1 MKKNNFNP
9 GQGNKPTSPFKN
21 RNFIIIL
28 IMLLMLFVMVPMASK
43 DGEQEITRT
52 EFLAM
57 MGDSSISITELTLQK
72 TPDGIII
79 DGARKM
85 TAEEV
90 AEAKKNQSALARITK
105 ADKDDGTGT
114 KRFKSHMLEISNEQI
129 TAWEMFKGVKVK
141 VIHESTTWIDTIV
154 AFLPVILLI
163 GFFWLMTSRQMGGGG
178 KSPFSFGKSQ
188 AKVLTANGKKKTTF
202 NDVAGCDEA
211 KQDLQELVEFLK
223 DPKKYDALGGRIPKG
238 ALLVGPP
245 GTGKT
250 LLARAVAG
258 EAGVP
263 FFSMSGSDFVEMFV
277 GVGASRVR
285 DLFETGKK
293 NAPCILFIDEIDAV
307 GRQRGAGLGGGHDE
321 REQTLNQLL
330 VEMDGFAANEGV
342 ILIAATNRPDV
353 LDKALLR
360 PGRFDR
366 QIVVGL
372 PDLKGREEILRVHL
386 KKRKVPLSDDV
397 NVSAIAK
404 GTPGLAGADLEN
416 LVNEAALLAARFNNK
431 KVTMLDFE
439 EARDKLSM
447 GAERRTLLMTDE
459 EKRHTAYH
467 EAGHALMTLLCKH
480 SDPLHKIT
488 IIPRGRALGVTMSL
502 PERDQVSYSREYAE
516 ERIMIMMSG
525 RLAEMVFFN
534 HQSTGASNDIMRAT
548 ELARKMVTEWGFD
561 DEIGPVCYS
570 RTDGEVFLGR
580 EISKPKEMSEMMAEK
595 IDNAVNNLIK
605 KLDAAARKL
614 MEENK
619 DKLVDLAEALF
630 EFEVLDREEID
641 RVMAG
646 EKLEGTKKSRQYK
659 ALEELAAKKKRES
672 TPPPDPGK
680 TATESSENKNQ
691 PAVDSDENAP
701 TDTPEENPAEE
712 PAAEQSAESSEEKKD

>member
-1 MKKNNFNP
+1 MNQPKKP
-9 GQGNKPTSPFKN
+9 APFKN
-21 RNFIIIL
+21 KNFIIVL
-28 IMLLMLFVMVPMASK
+28 IMLLMLFVMFPMTGKDSSK
-43 DGEQEITRT
+43 DITRT

-57 MGDSSISITELTLQK
+57 MGDSTKVITELTLQK
-72 TPDGIII
+72 TPDGVIIE
-79 DGARKM
+79 GAYEM
-85 TAEEV
+85 SPEEI
-90 AEAKKNQSALARITK
+90 AEAKKSQSALARFTRNSSDTK
-105 ADKDDGTGT
+105 NKH
-114 KRFKSHMLEISNEQI
+114 FKSHMLEISNEQI
-129 TAWEMFKGVKVK
+129 STWEAFKGVKVK
-141 VIHESTTWIDTIV
+141 VIHESTTWIDTLV
-154 AFLPVILLI
+154 AFLPAILLI
-163 GFFWLMTSRQMGGGG
+163 AFFYIMMSRQMGGGG

-188 AKVLTANGKKKTTF
+188 VRQLNSQKKTTF

-223 DPKKYDALGGRIPKG
+223 DPKKYDKLGGRIPKG

-330 VEMDGFAANEGV
+330 VEMDGFTANEGV

-372 PDLKGREEILRVHL
+372 PDLKGREEILKVHL
-386 KKRKVPLSDDV
+386 KKRKVPLGDDV
-397 NVSAIAK
+397 DVKAVAK

-525 RLAEMVFFN
+525 RLAELIFFN
-534 HQSTGASNDIMRAT
+534 HQSTGASNDIQRAT

-561 DEIGPVCYS
+561 EEIGPVCYS
-570 RTDGEVFLGR
+570 RADGEVFLGR

-595 IDNAVNNLIK
+595 IDNAINNLIK
-605 KLDAAARKL
+605 RMDNKARQL
-614 MEENK
+614 LEEHK
-619 DKLVDLAEALF
+619 DKLTDLAEALF

-641 RVMAG
+641 KVMAG
-646 EKLEGTKKSRQYK
+646 EKLTGTKKSRQYK
-659 ALEELAAKKKRES
+659 AMEELAKKREEEN
-672 TPPPDPGK
+672 TPPPDPGDQPPVAPITDVQPAPASGNE
-680 TATESSENKNQ
+680 TATNSVKEN
-691 PAVDSDENAP
+691 E
-701 TDTPEENPAEE
+701 
-712 PAAEQSAESSEEKKD
+712 

>member
-1 MKKNNFNP
+1 MSQEKK
-9 GQGNKPTSPFKN
+9 SPPYRSK
-21 RNFIIIL
+21 NFIILLVMIL
-28 IMLLMLFVMVPMASK
+28 LLFVMFPLAGK
-43 DGEQEITRT
+43 DGDSDITRT

-57 MGDSSISITELTLQK
+57 MGDSTKVITELTLQK
-72 TPDGIII
+72 TPDGVIIE
-79 DGARKM
+79 GQREM
-85 TAEEV
+85 SPEEI
-90 AEAKKNQSALARITK
+90 AEAKKNRSALARFTK
-105 ADKDDGTGT
+105 SSDDNGKT
-114 KRFKSHMLEISNEQI
+114 KRFKSHMLEVSNDQI
-129 TAWEMFKGVKVK
+129 TAWEMYKGVKVK
-141 VIHESTTWIDTIV
+141 VIHESSTWLDTII
-154 AFLPVILLI
+154 AFLPAILLI
-163 GFFWLMTSRQMGGGG
+163 VFFYFMMNRQMGGGG

-188 AKVLTANGKKKTTF
+188 ARQLNGKQKTTF

-223 DPKKYDALGGRIPKG
+223 DPKKFDALGGRIPKG

-330 VEMDGFAANEGV
+330 VEMDGFTANEGV

-372 PDLKGREEILRVHL
+372 PDLKGREEILKVHL
-386 KKRKVPLSDDV
+386 KKRKVPLADDV
-397 NVSAIAK
+397 DVKAVAK

-525 RLAEMVFFN
+525 RLAELIFFN
-534 HQSTGASNDIMRAT
+534 HQSTGASNDIQRAT

-595 IDNAVNNLIK
+595 IDNAVNSLIK
-605 KLDAAARKL
+605 RLDLAAKKLI
-614 MEENK
+614 EENK
-619 DKLVDLAEALF
+619 DKLIDLAEALF

-646 EKLEGTKKSRQYK
+646 EKLTGTKKSRQYK
-659 ALEELAAKKKRES
+659 ALEEMEEKKKREN

-680 TATESSENKNQ
+680 Q
-691 PAVDSDENAP
+691 PPVAP
-701 TDTPEENPAEE
+701 VTDAPVAEIKPA
-712 PAAEQSAESSEEKKD
+712 PAAGTTPASDDAHTETLKSAEDAKQENS

>member
-1 MKKNNFNP
+1 MSQEKKTP
-9 GQGNKPTSPFKN
+9 PYRSK
-21 RNFIIIL
+21 NFIILLVMIL
-28 IMLLMLFVMVPMASK
+28 LLFVMFPLAGK
-43 DGEQEITRT
+43 DGDSDITRT

-57 MGDSSISITELTLQK
+57 MGDSTKVITELTLQK
-72 TPDGIII
+72 TPDGVIIE
-79 DGARKM
+79 GQREM
-85 TAEEV
+85 SPEEI
-90 AEAKKNQSALARITK
+90 AEAKKNRSALARFTK
-105 ADKDDGTGT
+105 SSDDNGKT
-114 KRFKSHMLEISNEQI
+114 KRFKSHMLEVSNDQI
-129 TAWEMFKGVKVK
+129 TAWEMYKGVKVK
-141 VIHESTTWIDTIV
+141 VIHESSTWLDTII
-154 AFLPVILLI
+154 AFLPAILLI
-163 GFFWLMTSRQMGGGG
+163 VFFYFMMNRQMGGGG

-188 AKVLTANGKKKTTF
+188 ARQLNGKQKTTF

-330 VEMDGFAANEGV
+330 VEMDGFTANEGV

-372 PDLKGREEILRVHL
+372 PDLKGREEILKVHL
-386 KKRKVPLSDDV
+386 KKRKVPLADDV
-397 NVSAIAK
+397 DVKAVAK

-525 RLAEMVFFN
+525 RLAELIFFN
-534 HQSTGASNDIMRAT
+534 HQSTGASNDIQRAT

-605 KLDAAARKL
+605 RLDLAAKKII
-614 MEENK
+614 EENK
-619 DKLVDLAEALF
+619 DKLIDLAEALF

-646 EKLEGTKKSRQYK
+646 EKLTGTKKSRQYK
-659 ALEELAAKKKRES
+659 ALEEMEEKKKREN

-680 TATESSENKNQ
+680 QPPIAPVTDAPVAEIKPAPASGTTPASDDAHTETLKSSEDAKQ
-691 PAVDSDENAP
+691 EN
-701 TDTPEENPAEE
+701 
-712 PAAEQSAESSEEKKD
+712 S

>member
-1 MKKNNFNP
+1 MSQEKK
-9 GQGNKPTSPFKN
+9 SPPYRSK
-21 RNFIIIL
+21 NFIILLVMIL
-28 IMLLMLFVMVPMASK
+28 LLFVMFPLAGK
-43 DGEQEITRT
+43 DGDSDITRT

-57 MGDSSISITELTLQK
+57 MGDSTKVITELTLQK
-72 TPDGIII
+72 TPDGVIIE
-79 DGARKM
+79 GQREM
-85 TAEEV
+85 SPEEI
-90 AEAKKNQSALARITK
+90 AEAKKNRSALARFTK
-105 ADKDDGTGT
+105 SSDDSGKT
-114 KRFKSHMLEISNEQI
+114 KRFKSHMLEVSNDQI
-129 TAWEMFKGVKVK
+129 TAWEMYKGVKVK
-141 VIHESTTWIDTIV
+141 VIHESSTWLDTII
-154 AFLPVILLI
+154 AFLPAILLI
-163 GFFWLMTSRQMGGGG
+163 VFFYFMMNRQMGGGG

-188 AKVLTANGKKKTTF
+188 ARQLNGKQKTTF

-223 DPKKYDALGGRIPKG
+223 DPKKFDALGGRIPKG

-330 VEMDGFAANEGV
+330 VEMDGFTANEGV

-372 PDLKGREEILRVHL
+372 PDLKGREEILKVHL
-386 KKRKVPLSDDV
+386 KKRKVPLADDV
-397 NVSAIAK
+397 DVKAVAK

-525 RLAEMVFFN
+525 RLAELIFFN
-534 HQSTGASNDIMRAT
+534 HQSTGASNDIQRAT

-595 IDNAVNNLIK
+595 IDNAVNSLIK
-605 KLDAAARKL
+605 RLDLAAKKLI
-614 MEENK
+614 EENK
-619 DKLVDLAEALF
+619 DKLIDLAEALF

-646 EKLEGTKKSRQYK
+646 EKLTGTKKSRQYK
-659 ALEELAAKKKRES
+659 ALEEMEEKKKREN

-680 TATESSENKNQ
+680 QPPVTPVTDAPVAEIKPAPAAGTTPASDDAHTEALKSSENAKQ
-691 PAVDSDENAP
+691 EN
-701 TDTPEENPAEE
+701 
-712 PAAEQSAESSEEKKD
+712 S

>member
-1 MKKNNFNP
+1 MNQPKKP
-9 GQGNKPTSPFKN
+9 APFKN
-21 RNFIIIL
+21 KNFIIVL
-28 IMLLMLFVMVPMASK
+28 IMLLMLFVMFPMTGKDSSK
-43 DGEQEITRT
+43 DITRT
-52 EFLAM
+52 EFLAL
-57 MGDSSISITELTLQK
+57 MGDSTKVITELTLQK
-72 TPDGIII
+72 TPDGVIIE
-79 DGARKM
+79 GAYEM
-85 TAEEV
+85 SPEEI
-90 AEAKKNQSALARITK
+90 AEAKKGQSALARFTRNSTDTK
-105 ADKDDGTGT
+105 NKH
-114 KRFKSHMLEISNEQI
+114 FKSHMLEISNEQI
-129 TAWEMFKGVKVK
+129 STWEAFKGVKVK
-141 VIHESTTWIDTIV
+141 VIHESTTWIDTLV
-154 AFLPVILLI
+154 AFLPAILLI
-163 GFFWLMTSRQMGGGG
+163 AFFYIMMSRQMGGGG

-188 AKVLTANGKKKTTF
+188 VRQLNSQKKTTF

-223 DPKKYDALGGRIPKG
+223 DPKKYDKLGGRIPKG

-330 VEMDGFAANEGV
+330 VEMDGFTANEGV

-372 PDLKGREEILRVHL
+372 PDLKGREEILKVHL
-386 KKRKVPLSDDV
+386 KKRKVPLGDDV
-397 NVSAIAK
+397 DVKAVAK

-525 RLAEMVFFN
+525 RLAELIFFN
-534 HQSTGASNDIMRAT
+534 HQSTGASNDIQRAT
-548 ELARKMVTEWGFD
+548 ELARKNGA
-561 DEIGPVCYS
+561 S
-570 RTDGEVFLGR
+570 
-580 EISKPKEMSEMMAEK
+580 
-595 IDNAVNNLIK
+595 
-605 KLDAAARKL
+605 
-614 MEENK
+614 
-619 DKLVDLAEALF
+619 
-630 EFEVLDREEID
+630 
-641 RVMAG
+641 
-646 EKLEGTKKSRQYK
+646 TKKSDRS
-659 ALEELAAKKKRES
+659 ATAAPMAKC
-672 TPPPDPGK
+672 
-680 TATESSENKNQ
+680 SSDAKSVSRRKC
-691 PAVDSDENAP
+691 P
-701 TDTPEENPAEE
+701 
-712 PAAEQSAESSEEKKD
+712 K

>member
-1 MKKNNFNP
+1 MSQEKK
-9 GQGNKPTSPFKN
+9 SPPYRSK
-21 RNFIIIL
+21 NFIILLVMIL
-28 IMLLMLFVMVPMASK
+28 LLFVMFPLAGK
-43 DGEQEITRT
+43 DGESDITRT

-57 MGDSSISITELTLQK
+57 MGDSTKVITELTLQK
-72 TPDGIII
+72 TPDGVIIE
-79 DGARKM
+79 GQREM
-85 TAEEV
+85 SPEEI
-90 AEAKKNQSALARITK
+90 AEAKKNRSALARFTK
-105 ADKDDGTGT
+105 SSDDNGKT
-114 KRFKSHMLEISNEQI
+114 KRFKSHMLEVSNDQI

-141 VIHESTTWIDTIV
+141 VIHESSTWLDTII
-154 AFLPVILLI
+154 AFLPAILLI
-163 GFFWLMTSRQMGGGG
+163 VFFYFMMNRQMGGGG

-188 AKVLTANGKKKTTF
+188 ARQLNGKQKTTF

-223 DPKKYDALGGRIPKG
+223 DPKKFDALGGRIPKG

-330 VEMDGFAANEGV
+330 VEMDGFTANEGV

-372 PDLKGREEILRVHL
+372 PDLKGREEILKVHL
-386 KKRKVPLSDDV
+386 KKRKVPLADDV
-397 NVSAIAK
+397 DVKAVAK

-525 RLAEMVFFN
+525 RLAELIFFN
-534 HQSTGASNDIMRAT
+534 HQSTGASNDIQRAT

-595 IDNAVNNLIK
+595 IDNAVNNLINRLDLAAK
-605 KLDAAARKL
+605 KLI
-614 MEENK
+614 EENK
-619 DKLVDLAEALF
+619 DKLIDLAEALF

-646 EKLEGTKKSRQYK
+646 EKLTGTKKSRQYK
-659 ALEELAAKKKRES
+659 ALEEMEEKKKREN

-680 TATESSENKNQ
+680 QPPVAPVTDAPVAEIKPAPASGTTPASDDAHTETLKSSEDAKQ
-691 PAVDSDENAP
+691 EN
-701 TDTPEENPAEE
+701 
-712 PAAEQSAESSEEKKD
+712 S

>member
-1 MKKNNFNP
+1 MNQPKKP
-9 GQGNKPTSPFKN
+9 APFKN
-21 RNFIIIL
+21 KNFIIVL
-28 IMLLMLFVMVPMASK
+28 IMLLMLFVMFPMTGKDSSK
-43 DGEQEITRT
+43 DITRT
-52 EFLAM
+52 EFLAL
-57 MGDSSISITELTLQK
+57 MGDSTKVITELTLQK
-72 TPDGIII
+72 TPDGVIIE
-79 DGARKM
+79 GAYEM
-85 TAEEV
+85 SPEEV
-90 AEAKKNQSALARITK
+90 AEAKKSQSALARFTRNNSDTK
-105 ADKDDGTGT
+105 NKH
-114 KRFKSHMLEISNEQI
+114 FKSHMLEISNEQI
-129 TAWEMFKGVKVK
+129 STWEAFKGVKVK
-141 VIHESTTWIDTIV
+141 VIHESTTWIDTLV
-154 AFLPVILLI
+154 AFLPAILLI
-163 GFFWLMTSRQMGGGG
+163 AFFYIMMSRQMGGGG

-188 AKVLTANGKKKTTF
+188 VRQLNSQKKTTF

-223 DPKKYDALGGRIPKG
+223 DPKKYDKLGGRIPKG

-330 VEMDGFAANEGV
+330 VEMDGFTANEGV

-372 PDLKGREEILRVHL
+372 PDLKGREEILKVHL
-386 KKRKVPLSDDV
+386 KKRKVPLGDDV
-397 NVSAIAK
+397 DVKAVAK

-525 RLAEMVFFN
+525 RLAELIFFN
-534 HQSTGASNDIMRAT
+534 HQSTGASNDIQRAT

-561 DEIGPVCYS
+561 EEIGPVCYS
-570 RTDGEVFLGR
+570 RADGEVFLGR

-595 IDNAVNNLIK
+595 IDNAINNLIK
-605 KLDAAARKL
+605 RMDNKARQL
-614 MEENK
+614 LEEHK
-619 DKLVDLAEALF
+619 DKLTDLAEALF

-641 RVMAG
+641 KVMAG
-646 EKLEGTKKSRQYK
+646 EKLTGTKKSRQYK
-659 ALEELAAKKKRES
+659 AMEELAKKREEEN
-672 TPPPDPGK
+672 TPPPDPGDQPPVAPITDVQPAPASGNE
-680 TATESSENKNQ
+680 TATNSVKEN
-691 PAVDSDENAP
+691 E
-701 TDTPEENPAEE
+701 
-712 PAAEQSAESSEEKKD
+712 

>member
-1 MKKNNFNP
+1 MSQEKK
-9 GQGNKPTSPFKN
+9 SPPYRSK
-21 RNFIIIL
+21 NFIILLVMIL
-28 IMLLMLFVMVPMASK
+28 LLFVMFPLAGK
-43 DGEQEITRT
+43 DGDSDITRT

-57 MGDSSISITELTLQK
+57 MGDSTKVITNLTLQK
-72 TPDGIII
+72 TPDGVIIE
-79 DGARKM
+79 GQREM
-85 TAEEV
+85 SPEEI
-90 AEAKKNQSALARITK
+90 AEAKKNRSALARFTK
-105 ADKDDGTGT
+105 PSDDNGKT
-114 KRFKSHMLEISNEQI
+114 KRFKSHMLEVSNDQI
-129 TAWEMFKGVKVK
+129 TAWEMYKGVKVK
-141 VIHESTTWIDTIV
+141 VIHESSTWLDTIV
-154 AFLPVILLI
+154 AFLPAILLI
-163 GFFWLMTSRQMGGGG
+163 VFFYFMMNRQMGGGG

-188 AKVLTANGKKKTTF
+188 ARQLNGKQKTTF

-223 DPKKYDALGGRIPKG
+223 DPKKFDALGGRIPKG

-330 VEMDGFAANEGV
+330 VEMDGFTANEGV

-372 PDLKGREEILRVHL
+372 PDLKGREEILKVHL
-386 KKRKVPLSDDV
+386 KKRKVPLADDV
-397 NVSAIAK
+397 DVKAVAK

-525 RLAEMVFFN
+525 RLAELIFFN
-534 HQSTGASNDIMRAT
+534 HQSTGASNDIQRAT

-595 IDNAVNNLIK
+595 IDNAVNSLIK
-605 KLDAAARKL
+605 RLDLAAKKLI
-614 MEENK
+614 EENK
-619 DKLVDLAEALF
+619 DKLIDLAEALF

-646 EKLEGTKKSRQYK
+646 EKLTGTKKSRQYK
-659 ALEELAAKKKRES
+659 ALEEMEEKKKREN

-680 TATESSENKNQ
+680 QPPVAPVTDAPVAEIKPAPAAGTTPASDDAHTEALKSSENAKQ
-691 PAVDSDENAP
+691 EN
-701 TDTPEENPAEE
+701 
-712 PAAEQSAESSEEKKD
+712 S

>member
-1 MKKNNFNP
+1 M
-9 GQGNKPTSPFKN
+9 NKPKKPNAPFKN
-21 RNFIIIL
+21 KNFIIVL
-28 IMLLMLFVMVPMASK
+28 IMLLMLFVMFPMTSK
-43 DGEQEITRT
+43 DSNKDITRT
-52 EFLAM
+52 EFLEM
-57 MGDSSISITELTLQK
+57 MGDSSKVITELSLQK
-72 TPDGIII
+72 TPDGVIIE
-79 DGARKM
+79 GAYEM
-85 TAEEV
+85 TPEEI
-90 AEAKKNQSALARITK
+90 AEAKQKQSALARFTRANSDNKTK
-105 ADKDDGTGT
+105 HF
-114 KRFKSHMLEISNEQI
+114 RSHMLEISNEQI
-129 TAWEMFKGVKVK
+129 STWEAYKGVKVK
-141 VIHESTTWIDTIV
+141 VIHESTTWIDTLV
-154 AFLPVILLI
+154 AFLPAILLI
-163 GFFWLMTSRQMGGGG
+163 GFFYIMMSRQMGGGG

-188 AKVLTANGKKKTTF
+188 VRQLNSQKKTTF

-223 DPKKYDALGGRIPKG
+223 DPKKYDQLGGRIPKG

-330 VEMDGFAANEGV
+330 VEMDGFTANEGV

-372 PDLKGREEILRVHL
+372 PDLKGREEILKVHL
-386 KKRKVPLSDDV
+386 KKRKVPLGDDV
-397 NVSAIAK
+397 DVKAVAK

-525 RLAEMVFFN
+525 RLAELIFFN
-534 HQSTGASNDIMRAT
+534 HQSTGASNDIQRAT

-561 DEIGPVCYS
+561 EEIGPVCYS
-570 RTDGEVFLGR
+570 RSDGEVFLGR
-580 EISKPKEMSEMMAEK
+580 EISKPKEMSEMMAER
-595 IDNAVNNLIK
+595 IDNAINNLIK
-605 KLDAAARKL
+605 RMDKAARKL
-614 MEENK
+614 LEVNK
-619 DKLVDLAEALF
+619 DKLIDLAEALF

-641 RVMAG
+641 KVMAG
-646 EKLEGTKKSRQYK
+646 EKLTGTKKSRQYQ
-659 ALEELAAKKKRES
+659 AMEELAKKREEEN
-672 TPPPDPGK
+672 TPPPDPGVQPPVAPIADVQPAPATGNE
-680 TATESSENKNQ
+680 TATNSVKE
-691 PAVDSDENAP
+691 
-701 TDTPEENPAEE
+701 T
-712 PAAEQSAESSEEKKD
+712 EQQ

>member
-1 MKKNNFNP
+1 MSQEKK
-9 GQGNKPTSPFKN
+9 SPPYRSK
-21 RNFIIIL
+21 NFIILLVMIL
-28 IMLLMLFVMVPMASK
+28 LLFVMFPLAGK
-43 DGEQEITRT
+43 DGDADITRT

-57 MGDSSISITELTLQK
+57 MGDSTKVITELTLQK
-72 TPDGIII
+72 TPDGVIIE
-79 DGARKM
+79 GQREM
-85 TAEEV
+85 SPEEQ
-90 AEAKKNQSALARITK
+90 AEAKKNRSALARFTK
-105 ADKDDGTGT
+105 SSDDNGKT
-114 KRFKSHMLEISNEQI
+114 KRFKSHMLEVSNDQI
-129 TAWEMFKGVKVK
+129 TAWEMYKGVKVK
-141 VIHESTTWIDTIV
+141 VIHESSTWLDTIV
-154 AFLPVILLI
+154 AFLPAILLI
-163 GFFWLMTSRQMGGGG
+163 VFFYLMMNRQMGGGG
-178 KSPFSFGKSQ
+178 KGPFSFGKSQ
-188 AKVLTANGKKKTTF
+188 AKQLNGKQKTTF

-223 DPKKYDALGGRIPKG
+223 DPKKFDALGGRIPKG

-330 VEMDGFAANEGV
+330 VEMDGFTANEGV

-372 PDLKGREEILRVHL
+372 PDLKGREEILKVHL
-386 KKRKVPLSDDV
+386 KKRKVPLADDV
-397 NVSAIAK
+397 DVKAVAK

-525 RLAEMVFFN
+525 RLAELIFFN
-534 HQSTGASNDIMRAT
+534 HQSTGASNDIQRAT

-605 KLDAAARKL
+605 RLDLAAKKLI
-614 MEENK
+614 EENK
-619 DKLVDLAEALF
+619 DKLIDLAEALF

-646 EKLEGTKKSRQYK
+646 EKLTGTKKSRQYK
-659 ALEELAAKKKRES
+659 ALEEMEAKKKREN

-680 TATESSENKNQ
+680 Q
-691 PAVDSDENAP
+691 PPVAP
-701 TDTPEENPAEE
+701 VTDAPVAEIKPA
-712 PAAEQSAESSEEKKD
+712 PAAGTTPANDGEAHTETLKSSEEAKQENS

>member
-1 MKKNNFNP
+1 MNQPK
-9 GQGNKPTSPFKN
+9 KPTSPFKN
-21 RNFIIIL
+21 KNFIIVL
-28 IMLLMLFVMVPMASK
+28 VMLLMLFVLFPK
-43 DGEQEITRT
+43 TGNDYNKEITRT
-52 EFLAM
+52 DFLAL
-57 MGDSSISITELTLQK
+57 MGDSTKVITELSLQK
-72 TPDGIII
+72 TPDGVIIE
-79 DGARKM
+79 GAYEM
-85 TAEEV
+85 TPEEI
-90 AEAKKNQSALARITK
+90 AEAKKNQSAIARFTRASSDTK
-105 ADKDDGTGT
+105 HKH
-114 KRFKSHMLEISNEQI
+114 FKSHMLEVSNEQI
-129 TAWEMFKGVKVK
+129 STWETFKGVKVK
-141 VIHESTTWIDTIV
+141 VIHESTTWIETLIG
-154 AFLPVILLI
+154 FLPAILLI
-163 GFFWLMTSRQMGGGG
+163 AFFYIMMSRQMGGGG

-188 AKVLTANGKKKTTF
+188 VRQLTSQKKTTF

-223 DPKKYDALGGRIPKG
+223 DPKKYDKLGGRIPKG

-330 VEMDGFAANEGV
+330 VEMDGFTANEGV

-372 PDLKGREEILRVHL
+372 PDLKGREEILKVHL
-386 KKRKVPLSDDV
+386 KKRKVPLGDDV
-397 NVSAIAK
+397 DVKAVAK

-525 RLAEMVFFN
+525 RLAELIFFN
-534 HQSTGASNDIMRAT
+534 HQSTGASNDIQRAT

-561 DEIGPVCYS
+561 EEIGPVCYS
-570 RTDGEVFLGR
+570 RADGEVFLGR

-595 IDNAVNNLIK
+595 IDNAINGLIK
-605 KLDAAARKL
+605 RMDAAARKL
-614 MEENK
+614 LEENK
-619 DKLVDLAEALF
+619 DKLIDLAEALF

-641 RVMAG
+641 KVMAG
-646 EKLEGTKKSRQYK
+646 EKLTGTKKSRQYK
-659 ALEELAAKKKRES
+659 AMEELAKKREEEN
-672 TPPPDPGK
+672 TPPPDPGDQPPVAPITDVQPAPATGNE
-680 TATESSENKNQ
+680 TATNSVKE
-691 PAVDSDENAP
+691 
-701 TDTPEENPAEE
+701 T
-712 PAAEQSAESSEEKKD
+712 EQQ

>member
-1 MKKNNFNP
+1 MNQPKKP
-9 GQGNKPTSPFKN
+9 APFKN
-21 RNFIIIL
+21 KNFIIVL
-28 IMLLMLFVMVPMASK
+28 IMLLMLFVMFPMTGKDSSK
-43 DGEQEITRT
+43 DITRT

-57 MGDSSISITELTLQK
+57 MGDSTKVITELTLQK
-72 TPDGIII
+72 TPDGVIIE
-79 DGARKM
+79 GAYEM
-85 TAEEV
+85 SPEEI
-90 AEAKKNQSALARITK
+90 AEAKKGQSALARFTRNSTDTK
-105 ADKDDGTGT
+105 NKH
-114 KRFKSHMLEISNEQI
+114 FKSHMLEISNEQI
-129 TAWEMFKGVKVK
+129 STWEAFKGVKVK
-141 VIHESTTWIDTIV
+141 VIHESTTWIDTLV
-154 AFLPVILLI
+154 AFLPAILLI
-163 GFFWLMTSRQMGGGG
+163 AFFYIMMSRQMGGGG

-188 AKVLTANGKKKTTF
+188 VRQLNSQKKTTF

-223 DPKKYDALGGRIPKG
+223 DPKKYDKLGGRIPKG

-250 LLARAVAG
+250 LLARA
-258 EAGVP
+258 
-263 FFSMSGSDFVEMFV
+263 
-277 GVGASRVR
+277 
-285 DLFETGKK
+285 
-293 NAPCILFIDEIDAV
+293 DEIDAV

-330 VEMDGFAANEGV
+330 VEMDGFTANEGV

-372 PDLKGREEILRVHL
+372 PDLKGREEILKVHL
-386 KKRKVPLSDDV
+386 KKRKVPLGDDV
-397 NVSAIAK
+397 DVKAVAK

-525 RLAEMVFFN
+525 RLAELIFFN
-534 HQSTGASNDIMRAT
+534 DGRKDRQRHQQ
-548 ELARKMVTEWGFD
+548 
-561 DEIGPVCYS
+561 
-570 RTDGEVFLGR
+570 
-580 EISKPKEMSEMMAEK
+580 
-595 IDNAVNNLIK
+595 
-605 KLDAAARKL
+605 LDQAH
-614 MEENK
+614 
-619 DKLVDLAEALF
+619 
-630 EFEVLDREEID
+630 
-641 RVMAG
+641 G
-646 EKLEGTKKSRQYK
+646 QQ
-659 ALEELAAKKKRES
+659 
-672 TPPPDPGK
+672 GK
-680 TATESSENKNQ
+680 T
-691 PAVDSDENAP
+691 
-701 TDTPEENPAEE
+701 TP
-712 PAAEQSAESSEEKKD
+712 

>member
-1 MKKNNFNP
+1 MSQTKKP
-9 GQGNKPTSPFKN
+9 ASPFKN
-21 RNFIIIL
+21 RNFIIVL
-28 IMLLMLFVMVPMASK
+28 IMLVMLLVMFPLTGK
-43 DGEQEITRT
+43 DADQNLTRT

-57 MGDSSISITELTLQK
+57 MGDSTKVITELSLQK

-79 DGARKM
+79 EGAYKLSP
-85 TAEEV
+85 EEI
-90 AEAKKNQSALARITK
+90 AEAAKNKSAISRITRNE
-105 ADKDDGTGT
+105 ADATT
-114 KRFKSHMLEISNEQI
+114 RHFTSHMLEISNEQI

-141 VIHESTTWIDTIV
+141 VIHESTTWIDTIMT
-154 AFLPVILLI
+154 FLPLI
-163 GFFWLMTSRQMGGGG
+163 IIIVFFWVMTSRQMGGGG
-178 KSPFSFGKSQ
+178 KNPFSFGKSQ
-188 AKVLTANGKKKTTF
+188 AKIIGNDPKKKTTF

-223 DPKKYDALGGRIPKG
+223 DPKKYDELGGRIPKG

-285 DLFETGKK
+285 DLFDTGKK

-372 PDLKGREEILRVHL
+372 PDLKGREEILKVHL
-386 KKRKVPLSDDV
+386 KKRKVPLDKDV
-397 NVSAIAK
+397 DVSAIAK

-525 RLAEMVFFN
+525 RLAELIFFN
-534 HQSTGASNDIMRAT
+534 HQSTGASNDIQRAT

-561 DEIGPVCYS
+561 EEIGPVCYS
-570 RTDGEVFLGR
+570 RSDGEVFLGR

-595 IDNAVNNLIK
+595 IDNAINGLIK
-605 KLDAAARKL
+605 RMDQAARKL
-614 MEENK
+614 LEENK

-641 RVMAG
+641 KVMAG
-646 EKLEGTKKSRQYK
+646 EKLTGTKKSRQYQ
-659 ALEELAAKKKRES
+659 ALEEMAEKKKREE

-680 TATESSENKNQ
+680 QPPVAPVADAPVAEIKPAPATGTT
-691 PAVDSDENAP
+691 PANDGETHSTI
-701 TDTPEENPAEE
+701 TDIPP
-712 PAAEQSAESSEEKKD
+712 KDPQA

>member
-1 MKKNNFNP
+1 M
-9 GQGNKPTSPFKN
+9 NKPKKPNAPFKN
-21 RNFIIIL
+21 KNFIIVL
-28 IMLLMLFVMVPMASK
+28 IMLLMLFVMFPMTSK
-43 DGEQEITRT
+43 DSNKDITRT
-52 EFLAM
+52 EFLEM
-57 MGDSSISITELTLQK
+57 MGDSSKVITELSLQK
-72 TPDGIII
+72 TPDGVIIE
-79 DGARKM
+79 GAYEM
-85 TAEEV
+85 TPEEI
-90 AEAKKNQSALARITK
+90 AEAKQKQSALARFTRTNSDIK
-105 ADKDDGTGT
+105 NKH
-114 KRFKSHMLEISNEQI
+114 FKSHMLEISNEQI
-129 TAWEMFKGVKVK
+129 STWEAYKGVKVK
-141 VIHESTTWIDTIV
+141 VIHESTTWIDTLV
-154 AFLPVILLI
+154 AFLPAILLI
-163 GFFWLMTSRQMGGGG
+163 GFFYIMMSRQMGGGG

-188 AKVLTANGKKKTTF
+188 VRQLNSQKKTTF

-223 DPKKYDALGGRIPKG
+223 DPKKYDQLGGRIPKG

-330 VEMDGFAANEGV
+330 VEMDGFTANEGV

-386 KKRKVPLSDDV
+386 KKRKVPLGDDV
-397 NVSAIAK
+397 DVKAVAK

-525 RLAEMVFFN
+525 RLAELIFFN
-534 HQSTGASNDIMRAT
+534 HQSTGASNDIQRAT

-561 DEIGPVCYS
+561 EEIGPVCYS
-570 RTDGEVFLGR
+570 RSDGEVFLGR

-595 IDNAVNNLIK
+595 IDNAINNLIK
-605 KLDAAARKL
+605 RMDKAAKKLL
-614 MEENK
+614 EQNK
-619 DKLVDLAEALF
+619 DKLIDLAEALF

-641 RVMAG
+641 KVMAG
-646 EKLEGTKKSRQYK
+646 EKLTGTKKSRQYK
-659 ALEELAAKKKRES
+659 AMEELAKKRDEED
-672 TPPPDPGK
+672 TPPPDPGAQPPVAPIADVQPAPATGNE
-680 TATESSENKNQ
+680 TATNSVKE
-691 PAVDSDENAP
+691 
-701 TDTPEENPAEE
+701 T
-712 PAAEQSAESSEEKKD
+712 EQQ

>member
-1 MKKNNFNP
+1 MNQPKKP
-9 GQGNKPTSPFKN
+9 APFKN
-21 RNFIIIL
+21 KNFIIVL
-28 IMLLMLFVMVPMASK
+28 IMLLMLFVMFPMTGKDSSK
-43 DGEQEITRT
+43 DITRT

-57 MGDSSISITELTLQK
+57 MGDSTKVITELTLQK
-72 TPDGIII
+72 TPDGVIIE
-79 DGARKM
+79 GAYEM
-85 TAEEV
+85 SPEEI
-90 AEAKKNQSALARITK
+90 AEAKKGQSALARFTRNSTDTK
-105 ADKDDGTGT
+105 NKH
-114 KRFKSHMLEISNEQI
+114 FKSHMLEISNEQI
-129 TAWEMFKGVKVK
+129 STWEAFKGVKVK
-141 VIHESTTWIDTIV
+141 VIHESTTWIDTLV
-154 AFLPVILLI
+154 AFLPAILLI
-163 GFFWLMTSRQMGGGG
+163 AFFYIMMSRQMGGGG

-188 AKVLTANGKKKTTF
+188 VRQLNSQKKTTF

-223 DPKKYDALGGRIPKG
+223 DPKKYDKLGGRIPKG

-330 VEMDGFAANEGV
+330 VEMDGFTANEGV

-372 PDLKGREEILRVHL
+372 PDLKGREEILKVHL
-386 KKRKVPLSDDV
+386 KKRKVPLGDDV
-397 NVSAIAK
+397 DVKAVAK

-525 RLAEMVFFN
+525 RLAELIFFN
-534 HQSTGASNDIMRAT
+534 HQSTGASNDIQRAT

-561 DEIGPVCYS
+561 EEIGPVCYS
-570 RTDGEVFLGR
+570 RADGEVFLGR

-595 IDNAVNNLIK
+595 IDNAINNLIK
-605 KLDAAARKL
+605 RMDNKARQL
-614 MEENK
+614 LEEHK
-619 DKLVDLAEALF
+619 DKLTDLAEALF

-641 RVMAG
+641 KVMAG
-646 EKLEGTKKSRQYK
+646 EKLTGTKKSRQYK
-659 ALEELAAKKKRES
+659 AMEELAKKREEEN
-672 TPPPDPGK
+672 TPPPDPGDQPPVAPIADVQPAPAAGNE
-680 TATESSENKNQ
+680 TATNSVKEN
-691 PAVDSDENAP
+691 E
-701 TDTPEENPAEE
+701 
-712 PAAEQSAESSEEKKD
+712 

>member
-1 MKKNNFNP
+1 MNQPKKP
-9 GQGNKPTSPFKN
+9 APFKN
-21 RNFIIIL
+21 KNFIIVL
-28 IMLLMLFVMVPMASK
+28 IMLLMLFVMFPMTGKDSSK
-43 DGEQEITRT
+43 DITRT

-57 MGDSSISITELTLQK
+57 MGDSTKVITELTLQK
-72 TPDGIII
+72 TPDGVIIE
-79 DGARKM
+79 GAYEM
-85 TAEEV
+85 SPEEV
-90 AEAKKNQSALARITK
+90 AEAKKSQSALARFTRNNSDTK
-105 ADKDDGTGT
+105 NKH
-114 KRFKSHMLEISNEQI
+114 FKSHMLEISNEQI
-129 TAWEMFKGVKVK
+129 STWEAFKGVKVK
-141 VIHESTTWIDTIV
+141 VIHESTTWIDTLV
-154 AFLPVILLI
+154 AFLPAILLI
-163 GFFWLMTSRQMGGGG
+163 AFFYIMMSRQMGGGG

-188 AKVLTANGKKKTTF
+188 VRQLNSQKKTTF

-223 DPKKYDALGGRIPKG
+223 DPKKYDKLGGRIPKG

-330 VEMDGFAANEGV
+330 VEMDGFTANEGV

-372 PDLKGREEILRVHL
+372 PDLKGREEILKVHL
-386 KKRKVPLSDDV
+386 KKRKVPLGDDV
-397 NVSAIAK
+397 DVKAVAK

-525 RLAEMVFFN
+525 RLAELIFFN
-534 HQSTGASNDIMRAT
+534 HQSTGASNDIQRAT

-561 DEIGPVCYS
+561 EEIGPVCYS
-570 RTDGEVFLGR
+570 RADGEVFLGR

-595 IDNAVNNLIK
+595 IDNAINNLIK
-605 KLDAAARKL
+605 RMDNKARQL
-614 MEENK
+614 LEEHK
-619 DKLVDLAEALF
+619 DKLTDLAEALF

-641 RVMAG
+641 KVMAG
-646 EKLEGTKKSRQYK
+646 EKLTGTKKSRQYK
-659 ALEELAAKKKRES
+659 AMEELAKKREEEN
-672 TPPPDPGK
+672 TPPPDPGDQPPVAPITDVQPAPASGNE
-680 TATESSENKNQ
+680 TATNSVKEN
-691 PAVDSDENAP
+691 E
-701 TDTPEENPAEE
+701 
-712 PAAEQSAESSEEKKD
+712 

>member
-1 MKKNNFNP
+1 MNQPKKP
-9 GQGNKPTSPFKN
+9 APFKN
-21 RNFIIIL
+21 KNFIIVL
-28 IMLLMLFVMVPMASK
+28 IMLLMLFVMFPMTGKDSSK
-43 DGEQEITRT
+43 DITRT

-57 MGDSSISITELTLQK
+57 MGDSTKVITELTLQK
-72 TPDGIII
+72 TPDGVIIE
-79 DGARKM
+79 GAYEM
-85 TAEEV
+85 SPEEI
-90 AEAKKNQSALARITK
+90 AEAKKGQSALARFTRNNSDTK
-105 ADKDDGTGT
+105 NKH
-114 KRFKSHMLEISNEQI
+114 FKSHMLEISNEQI
-129 TAWEMFKGVKVK
+129 STWEAFKGVKVK
-141 VIHESTTWIDTIV
+141 VIHESTTWIDTLV
-154 AFLPVILLI
+154 AFLPAILLI
-163 GFFWLMTSRQMGGGG
+163 AFFYIMMSRQMGGGG

-188 AKVLTANGKKKTTF
+188 VRQLNSQKKTTF

-223 DPKKYDALGGRIPKG
+223 DPKKYDKLGGRIPKG

-330 VEMDGFAANEGV
+330 VEMDGFTANEGV

-372 PDLKGREEILRVHL
+372 PDLKGREEILKVHL
-386 KKRKVPLSDDV
+386 KKRKVPLGDDV
-397 NVSAIAK
+397 DVKAVAK

-525 RLAEMVFFN
+525 RLAELIFFN
-534 HQSTGASNDIMRAT
+534 HQSTGASNDIQRAT

-561 DEIGPVCYS
+561 EEIGPVCYS
-570 RTDGEVFLGR
+570 RADGEVFLGR

-595 IDNAVNNLIK
+595 IDNAINNLIK
-605 KLDAAARKL
+605 RMDNKARQL
-614 MEENK
+614 LEENK
-619 DKLVDLAEALF
+619 DKLTDLAEALF

-641 RVMAG
+641 KVMAG
-646 EKLEGTKKSRQYK
+646 EKLTGTKKSRQYK
-659 ALEELAAKKKRES
+659 AMEELAKKREEEN
-672 TPPPDPGK
+672 TPPPDPGDQPPVAPITDVQPAPASGNE
-680 TATESSENKNQ
+680 TATNSVKEN
-691 PAVDSDENAP
+691 E
-701 TDTPEENPAEE
+701 
-712 PAAEQSAESSEEKKD
+712 

>member
-1 MKKNNFNP
+1 MNQPKKP
-9 GQGNKPTSPFKN
+9 APFKN
-21 RNFIIIL
+21 KNFIIVL
-28 IMLLMLFVMVPMASK
+28 IMLLMLFVMFPMTGKESSK
-43 DGEQEITRT
+43 DITRT

-57 MGDSSISITELTLQK
+57 MGDSTKVITELTLQK
-72 TPDGIII
+72 TPDGVIIE
-79 DGARKM
+79 GAYEM
-85 TAEEV
+85 SPEEI
-90 AEAKKNQSALARITK
+90 AEAKKSQSALARFTRNSTDTK
-105 ADKDDGTGT
+105 NKH
-114 KRFKSHMLEISNEQI
+114 FKSHMLDISNEQI
-129 TAWEMFKGVKVK
+129 STWEAFKGVKVK
-141 VIHESTTWIDTIV
+141 VIHESTTWIDTLV
-154 AFLPVILLI
+154 AFLPAILLI
-163 GFFWLMTSRQMGGGG
+163 AFFYIMMSRQMGGGG

-188 AKVLTANGKKKTTF
+188 VRQLNSQKKTTF

-223 DPKKYDALGGRIPKG
+223 DPKKYDKLGGRIPKG

-330 VEMDGFAANEGV
+330 VEMDGFTANEGV

-372 PDLKGREEILRVHL
+372 PDLKGREEILKVHL
-386 KKRKVPLSDDV
+386 KKRKVPLGDDV
-397 NVSAIAK
+397 DVKAVAK

-525 RLAEMVFFN
+525 RLAELIFFN
-534 HQSTGASNDIMRAT
+534 HQSTGASNDIQRAT

-561 DEIGPVCYS
+561 EEIGPVCYS
-570 RTDGEVFLGR
+570 RADGEVFLGR

-595 IDNAVNNLIK
+595 IDNAINNLIK
-605 KLDAAARKL
+605 RMDNKARL
-614 MEENK
+614 LLEEHK
-619 DKLVDLAEALF
+619 DKLTDLAEALF

-641 RVMAG
+641 KVMAG
-646 EKLEGTKKSRQYK
+646 EKLTGTKKSRQYK
-659 ALEELAAKKKRES
+659 AMEELAKKREEEN
-672 TPPPDPGK
+672 TPPPDPGDQPPVAPITDVQPAPASGNE
-680 TATESSENKNQ
+680 TATNSVKEN
-691 PAVDSDENAP
+691 E
-701 TDTPEENPAEE
+701 
-712 PAAEQSAESSEEKKD
+712 

>member
-1 MKKNNFNP
+1 MNQPKKP
-9 GQGNKPTSPFKN
+9 APFKN
-21 RNFIIIL
+21 KNFIIVL
-28 IMLLMLFVMVPMASK
+28 IMLLMLFVMFPMTGKDSSK
-43 DGEQEITRT
+43 DITRT

-57 MGDSSISITELTLQK
+57 MGDSTKVITELTLQK
-72 TPDGIII
+72 TPDGVIIE
-79 DGARKM
+79 GAYEM
-85 TAEEV
+85 SPEEI
-90 AEAKKNQSALARITK
+90 AEAKKSQSALARFTRNSTDTK
-105 ADKDDGTGT
+105 NKH
-114 KRFKSHMLEISNEQI
+114 FKSHMLEISNEQI
-129 TAWEMFKGVKVK
+129 STWEAFKGVKVK
-141 VIHESTTWIDTIV
+141 VIHESTTWIDTLV
-154 AFLPVILLI
+154 AFLPAILLI
-163 GFFWLMTSRQMGGGG
+163 AFFYIMMSRQMGGGG

-188 AKVLTANGKKKTTF
+188 VRQLNSQKKTTF

-223 DPKKYDALGGRIPKG
+223 DPKKYDKLGGRIPKG

-330 VEMDGFAANEGV
+330 VEMDGFTANEGV

-372 PDLKGREEILRVHL
+372 PDLKGREEILKVHL
-386 KKRKVPLSDDV
+386 KKRKVPLGDDV
-397 NVSAIAK
+397 DVKAVAK

-525 RLAEMVFFN
+525 RLAELIFFN
-534 HQSTGASNDIMRAT
+534 HQSTGASNDIQRAT

-561 DEIGPVCYS
+561 EEIGPVCYS
-570 RTDGEVFLGR
+570 RADGEVFLGR

-595 IDNAVNNLIK
+595 IDNAINNLIK
-605 KLDAAARKL
+605 RMDNKAREL
-614 MEENK
+614 LEENK
-619 DKLVDLAEALF
+619 DKLTDLAEALF

-641 RVMAG
+641 KVMAG
-646 EKLEGTKKSRQYK
+646 EKLTGTKKSRQYK
-659 ALEELAAKKKRES
+659 AMEELAKKREEEN
-672 TPPPDPGK
+672 TPPPDPGDQPPVAPITDVQPAPATGNE
-680 TATESSENKNQ
+680 TATNSVKE
-691 PAVDSDENAP
+691 
-701 TDTPEENPAEE
+701 T
-712 PAAEQSAESSEEKKD
+712 EQQ

>member
-1 MKKNNFNP
+1 MSQEKK
-9 GQGNKPTSPFKN
+9 SPPYRSK
-21 RNFIIIL
+21 NFIILLVMIL
-28 IMLLMLFVMVPMASK
+28 LLFVMFPLAGK
-43 DGEQEITRT
+43 DGDSDITRT

-57 MGDSSISITELTLQK
+57 MGDSTKVITELTLQK
-72 TPDGIII
+72 TPDGVIIE
-79 DGARKM
+79 GQREM
-85 TAEEV
+85 SPEEI
-90 AEAKKNQSALARITK
+90 AEAKKNRSALARFTK
-105 ADKDDGTGT
+105 SSDDNGKT
-114 KRFKSHMLEISNEQI
+114 KRFKSHMLEVSNDQI
-129 TAWEMFKGVKVK
+129 TAWEMYKGVKVK
-141 VIHESTTWIDTIV
+141 VIHESSTWLDTII
-154 AFLPVILLI
+154 AFLPAILLI
-163 GFFWLMTSRQMGGGG
+163 VFFYFMMNRQMGGGG

-188 AKVLTANGKKKTTF
+188 ARQLNGKQKTTF

-223 DPKKYDALGGRIPKG
+223 DPKKFDALGGRIPKG

-330 VEMDGFAANEGV
+330 VEMDGFTANEGV

-372 PDLKGREEILRVHL
+372 PDLKGREEILKVHL
-386 KKRKVPLSDDV
+386 KKRKVPLADDV
-397 NVSAIAK
+397 DVKAVAK

-525 RLAEMVFFN
+525 RLAELIFFN
-534 HQSTGASNDIMRAT
+534 HQSTGASNDIQRAT

-561 DEIGPVCYS
+561 EEIGPVCYS

-605 KLDAAARKL
+605 RLDQAAKKLI
-614 MEENK
+614 EENK
-619 DKLVDLAEALF
+619 DKLIDLAEALF

-646 EKLEGTKKSRQYK
+646 EKLTGTKKSRQYK
-659 ALEELAAKKKRES
+659 ALEEMEEKKKRENA
-672 TPPPDPGK
+672 PPPDPGK
-680 TATESSENKNQ
+680 QPPVAPVTDAPIAEIKPAPAAGTTPANNDAHTETLKSSEDAKQ
-691 PAVDSDENAP
+691 EN
-701 TDTPEENPAEE
+701 
-712 PAAEQSAESSEEKKD
+712 S

>member
-1 MKKNNFNP
+1 MNQPKKP
-9 GQGNKPTSPFKN
+9 APFKN
-21 RNFIIIL
+21 KNFIIVL
-28 IMLLMLFVMVPMASK
+28 IMLLMLFVMFPMTGKDSSK
-43 DGEQEITRT
+43 DITRT

-57 MGDSSISITELTLQK
+57 MGDSTKVITELTLQK
-72 TPDGIII
+72 TPDGVIIE
-79 DGARKM
+79 GAYEM
-85 TAEEV
+85 SPEEI
-90 AEAKKNQSALARITK
+90 AEAKKSQSALARFTRNSTDTK
-105 ADKDDGTGT
+105 NKH
-114 KRFKSHMLEISNEQI
+114 FKSHMLEISNEQI
-129 TAWEMFKGVKVK
+129 STWEAFKGVKVK
-141 VIHESTTWIDTIV
+141 VIHESTTWIDTLV
-154 AFLPVILLI
+154 AFLPAILLI
-163 GFFWLMTSRQMGGGG
+163 AFFYIMMSRQMGGGG

-188 AKVLTANGKKKTTF
+188 VRQLNSQKKTTF

-223 DPKKYDALGGRIPKG
+223 DPKKYDKLGGRIPKG

-330 VEMDGFAANEGV
+330 VEMDGFTANEGV

-372 PDLKGREEILRVHL
+372 PDLKGREEILKVHL
-386 KKRKVPLSDDV
+386 KKRKVPLGDDV
-397 NVSAIAK
+397 DVKAVAK

-525 RLAEMVFFN
+525 RLAELIFFN
-534 HQSTGASNDIMRAT
+534 HQSTGASNDIQRAT

-561 DEIGPVCYS
+561 EEIGPVCYS
-570 RTDGEVFLGR
+570 RADGEVFLGR

-595 IDNAVNNLIK
+595 IDNAINNLIK
-605 KLDAAARKL
+605 RMDNKAREL
-614 MEENK
+614 LEENK
-619 DKLVDLAEALF
+619 DKLTDLAEALF

-641 RVMAG
+641 KVMAG
-646 EKLEGTKKSRQYK
+646 EKLTGTKKSRQYK
-659 ALEELAAKKKRES
+659 AMEELAKKREEEN
-672 TPPPDPGK
+672 TPPPDPGDQPPVAPITDVQPAPAAGNE
-680 TATESSENKNQ
+680 TATNSVKEN
-691 PAVDSDENAP
+691 E
-701 TDTPEENPAEE
+701 
-712 PAAEQSAESSEEKKD
+712 